1 MHFLEADSEE
11 LKQLTNSNLVKKSIQ
26 LLAVN
31 EYRNALQSVN
41 IITQISKF
49 FKELSEDNSNIKHHL
64 DDKVEEVI
72 FNFSQNISE
81 ANCECVVNLCLYYY
95 NIIE

>member
-1 MHFLEADSEE
+1 M
-11 LKQLTNSNLVKKSIQ
+11 KKSIQ

-49 FKELSEDNSNIKHHL
+49 FKELSEDNSNIKKHL
-64 DDKVEEVI
+64 DDNVEQLI
-72 FNFSQNISE
+72 LSFS
-81 ANCECVVNLCLYYY
+81 
-95 NIIE
+95 